1 MLTISK
7 PLSAGQAQTYH
18 QKEFT
23 AKEQNYWSQ
32 RGIIAGEW
40 QGRLA
45 GQFGLAGI
53 VSAEDF
59 AKLSQGQHPQT
70 GEQLVRQRASYEY
83 QDADGKTIKTMEHR
97 AGWDATF
104 SAPKSVSLTALVG
117 GDERVREAHRES
129 VRVALDQLEHYTQAR
144 IGGNHPPETTGKFI
158 AAKFEHDT
166 ARPVDGYVAPQLHT
180 HAVVFNVTE
189 RDNGQPRAIQPQSL
203 FASQQFAT
211 AVYQSELTY
220 KLRQLGYEITAGRS
234 GAPEIKGYTQEYLDA
249 SSPRSQQIREY
260 LERTGRSGKE
270 SAEIAAHSTRDRKE
284 IHSPGEVMAAHRKLA
299 ADFGHQAEAVVRAA
313 RERSQ
318 HREKPVNSLERVRES
333 LTFSRDKNFEREAV
347 VDERVLIRDGLR
359 RGMGEIT
366 HAQVRAN
373 LEARLASGEFQ
384 IVERPRGVPGRQ
396 FTTAK
401 TIEAE
406 HEILRRMREGQN
418 HVEPVLSRP
427 QAITV
432 ADQHPHLNRAQKSV
446 VEDVLSSPD
455 RIQGIQGFAGAGKT
469 TTLTAIR
476 GAAESQGYQVEGFAP
491 TSRAARQL
499 NEAGIEAGT
508 LQGFLARTAYSEL
521 ERKHFY
527 LVDESSL
534 ASTNQIREF
543 LSRLGPHD
551 RVLLIGDIRQHQ
563 GVEAGRPFEQ
573 LQEAG
578 MHTAKLD
585 EIVRQQDPALK
596 SAVEMLATGQVSA
609 ALDALQQ
616 QGRVKEIPNAED
628 RVRAIAKCYLE
639 SPENTLIVSPDNASR
654 QELNAAVRQELK
666 ATGTIAPEDHRFL
679 VLVQRQDLTGAERSW
694 ASHYEM
700 NDVVRYARGS
710 KAIGIA
716 ATAYASVVAIDPAAN
731 QLTVEK
737 TNQELATYDPRRLTG
752 VSVYQE
758 IDREFSVG
766 DRIQF
771 TAPDKS
777 LGVANR
783 DLATIQAIHPD
794 GRLSARLDNNR
805 QIEFNVGEHRHFD
818 HGYAVT
824 SHSSQGFTAE
834 RVLVHADTSV
844 HPDLLNSRFGYVSI
858 SRASHE
864 ATLFTDDMAKLG
876 PQLGADVSKTS
887 ALEINQPSS
896 IGLGIG
902 IGALIRCQP
911 FKVEKSRWCQNDDH
925 PGELRPYPA
934 PKSSTS

>member
-7 PLSAGQAQTYH
+7 PLSAGQAQNYH

-32 RGIIAGEW
+32 RGVIAGEW
-40 QGRLA
+40 QGRMA
-45 GQFGLAGI
+45 AQFGLAGAA
-53 VSAEDF
+53 SAEDF

-83 QDADGKTIKTMEHR
+83 HDADGKTINTMEHR

-129 VRVALDQLEHYTQAR
+129 VRVALDQLERYTQAR
-144 IGGNHPPETTGKFI
+144 IGGNHPPETAGRFI

-180 HAVVFNVTE
+180 HAVVLNVTE
-189 RDNGQPRAIQPQSL
+189 RVNGQHRAIQPQSL

-211 AVYQSELTY
+211 AIYQSELTY
-220 KLRQLGYEITAGRS
+220 KLRQLGYEITTGRS

-260 LERTGRSGKE
+260 LERTGHAGKE
-270 SAEIAAHSTRDRKE
+270 AAEIAAHSTRDRKE

-299 ADFGHQAEAVVRAA
+299 ADFGHQAEAVVREA
-313 RERSQ
+313 RERLQ
-318 HREKPVNSLERVRES
+318 HQEKPVNSVDRVRES

-347 VDERVLIRDGLR
+347 VDERALIRDGLR
-359 RGMGEIT
+359 RGMGEVT
-366 HAQVRAN
+366 HDQVRAH
-373 LEARLASGEFQ
+373 LDARLASGEFQ
-384 IVERPRGVPGRQ
+384 IVERSQAVPGRQ

-401 TIEAE
+401 TIAAE
-406 HEILRRMREGQN
+406 QEILRRMREGQN

-427 QAITV
+427 HAIAV
-432 ADQHPHLNRAQKSV
+432 ADQHHRLNHAQRSV

-469 TTLTAIR
+469 TTLTVIR
-476 GAAESQGYQVEGFAP
+476 SAAESQGYQVEGFAP
-491 TSRAARQL
+491 TSRAAKQL
-499 NEAGIEAGT
+499 EQTGVQAGT
-508 LQGFLARTAYSEL
+508 LQGFLARGQNAEHNP
-521 ERKHFY
+521 EQKRFFFI
-527 LVDESSL
+527 DESSL
-534 ASTNQIREF
+534 ASTNQMREF
-543 LSRLGPHD
+543 LARLGPNSND
-551 RVLLIGDIRQHQ
+551 RVLLIGDTRQHQ

-578 MHTAKLD
+578 MHTARLD
-585 EIVRQQDPALK
+585 EIVRQKDPALK
-596 SAVEMLATGQVSA
+596 SAVELLATGQVSA
-609 ALDALQQ
+609 ALSALQE
-616 QGRVKEIPNAED
+616 QGRVKEIPNREE
-628 RVRAIAKCYLE
+628 RVRAIAKSYVE

-654 QELNAAVRQELK
+654 RELNAAVRQELK
-666 ATGTIAPEDHRFL
+666 ATGALVAEDHTLRIL
-679 VLVQRQDLTGAERSW
+679 VPRQDMTGAERSW
-694 ASHYEM
+694 ASHYEID
-700 NDVVRYARGS
+700 DVVRYTRGS
-710 KAIGIA
+710 KAIGIGA
-716 ATAYASVVAIDPAAN
+716 GAYALVVAINPAAN

-737 TNQELATYDPRRLTG
+737 GNQELATYDPRRLTG
-752 VSVYQE
+752 VSVYRE
-758 IDREFSVG
+758 IEREFSVG

-783 DLATIQAIHPD
+783 DLAVIDAIHPD

-805 QIEFNVGEHRHFD
+805 QIEFNASEHRHFD

-824 SHSSQGFTAE
+824 SHSSQGLTAE

-887 ALEINQPSS
+887 ALELNQASS
-896 IGLGIG
+896 VGLGIG
-902 IGALIRCQP
+902 MGL
-911 FKVEKSRWCQNDDH
+911 
-925 PGELRPYPA
+925 
-934 PKSSTS
+934 

>member
-7 PLSAGQAQTYH
+7 PLSAGQAQSYH

-23 AKEQNYWSQ
+23 ATEQNYWSQ
-32 RGIIAGEW
+32 RGVIAGEW

-45 GQFGLAGI
+45 GQFGLAGS

-59 AKLSQGQHPQT
+59 AKLSQGLHPQT
-70 GEQLVRQRASYEY
+70 GDQLVRQRASYEY
-83 QDADGKTIKTMEHR
+83 RDADGKTIKTMEHR

-189 RDNGQPRAIQPQSL
+189 RDTGQARAIQPQSL

-211 AVYQSELTY
+211 AIYQSELTY
-220 KLRQLGYEITAGRS
+220 RLRQLGYEITTGRS
-234 GAPEIKGYTQEYLDA
+234 GAPEIKGYTQEYLDT

-270 SAEIAAHSTRDRKE
+270 AAEIAAHSTRDRKE

-318 HREKPVNSLERVRES
+318 HQEKPVNSFERVRES

-347 VDERVLIRDGLR
+347 VDERALIRDGLR

-366 HAQVRAN
+366 YPQVRAN
-373 LEARLASGEFQ
+373 LDARLASGEFQ
-384 IVERPRGVPGRQ
+384 IVELPQGVPGRR

-418 HVEPVLSRP
+418 HIEPVLSRP
-427 QAITV
+427 HAMTV
-432 ADQHPHLNRAQKSV
+432 ADQHSHLNRAQKSV

-469 TTLTAIR
+469 TTLTVIR
-476 GAAESQGYQVEGFAP
+476 GTAESQGYQVEGFAP

-508 LQGFLARTAYSEL
+508 LQGFLTRPANPDL
-521 ERKHFY
+521 PERKHFY

-534 ASTNQIREF
+534 ASTNQMREF
-543 LSRLGPHD
+543 LARLGPHD

-578 MHTAKLD
+578 MRTAKLY

-596 SAVEMLATGQVSA
+596 SVVELLATGQVST

-628 RVRAIAKCYLE
+628 RIRAIAKSYVE
-639 SPENTLIVSPDNASR
+639 SSEKTLIVSPDNASR
-654 QELNAAVRQELK
+654 RELNDAVRQELK
-666 ATGTIAPEDHRFL
+666 ANGSLAPEDHTFR
-679 VLVQRQDLTGAERSW
+679 VLVQRQDMTGAERSW
-694 ASHYEM
+694 ASHYEID
-700 NDVVRYARGS
+700 DVVRYTRGS
-710 KAIGIA
+710 KVIGIGA
-716 ATAYASVVAIDPAAN
+716 AAYASVVAIDPAAN
-731 QLTVEK
+731 QLTVQK
-737 TNQELATYDPRRLTG
+737 PNQELATYDPRRLTG
-752 VSVYQE
+752 VSVYRE
-758 IDREFSVG
+758 IEREFSVG
-766 DRIQF
+766 DRVQF

-783 DLATIQAIHPD
+783 DMAVIEAVHPD

-805 QIEFNVGEHRHFD
+805 QIEFPASEHRHFD

-824 SHSSQGFTAE
+824 SHSSQGLTAE

-864 ATLFTDDMAKLG
+864 ATLFTDNIAKLA

-887 ALEINQPSS
+887 ALEVNQPSS
-896 IGLGIG
+896 VGLGIG
-902 IGALIRCQP
+902 MGL
-911 FKVEKSRWCQNDDH
+911 
-925 PGELRPYPA
+925 
-934 PKSSTS
+934 

>member
-7 PLSAGQAQTYH
+7 PLSAGQAQSYH

-32 RGIIAGEW
+32 RGVIAGEW

-45 GQFGLAGI
+45 GQFGLAGT

-83 QDADGKTIKTMEHR
+83 QDANGKTIKTMEHR

-104 SAPKSVSLTALVG
+104 SAPKSISLTALVG

-129 VRVALDQLEHYTQAR
+129 VRVALDQLERYTQAR
-144 IGGNHPPETTGKFI
+144 IGGNHPPETTGRFI

-189 RDNGQPRAIQPQSL
+189 RDNRQPRAIQPQSL

-211 AVYQSELTY
+211 AIYQSELTY
-220 KLRQLGYEITAGRS
+220 RLRQLGYEITTGRS
-234 GAPEIKGYTQEYLDA
+234 GAPEVKGYTQEYLDA
-249 SSPRSQQIREY
+249 SSPRSKQIREY

-270 SAEIAAHSTRDRKE
+270 AAEIAAHSTRDRKE
-284 IHSPGEVMAAHRKLA
+284 IHSSGEIMAAHRKLA

-313 RERSQ
+313 RDRSQ
-318 HREKPVNSLERVRES
+318 LQEKPLNSLDRVREC

-347 VDERVLIRDGLR
+347 VDERALIRDGLR

-366 HAQVRAN
+366 HTQVRAN
-373 LEARLASGEFQ
+373 LDARWASGEFQ
-384 IVERPRGVPGRQ
+384 IVERNQSIPGRQ

-401 TIEAE
+401 TIAAE
-406 HEILRRMREGQN
+406 QEILRRMREGQN

-427 QAITV
+427 HAITV
-432 ADQHPHLNRAQKSV
+432 ADQHPHLNRTQKSV

-455 RIQGIQGFAGAGKT
+455 RIQGIQGFAGTGKT
-469 TTLTAIR
+469 TTLTIIR

-508 LQGFLARTAYSEL
+508 LQRFLARSANPDL
-521 ERKHFY
+521 PGQKHFY

-543 LSRLGPHD
+543 LSRLGPDD

-585 EIVRQQDPALK
+585 EIVRQRDPALK

-609 ALDALQQ
+609 ELDALHR
-616 QGRVKEIPNAED
+616 QGRVKEIPNREE
-628 RVRAIAKCYLE
+628 RICAIAKTYVE
-639 SPENTLIVSPDNASR
+639 SPKNTLIVSPDNASR
-654 QELNAAVRQELK
+654 RDLNVAVRQELK
-666 ATGTIAPEDHRFL
+666 ANGRLAPEDHTFR
-679 VLVQRQDLTGAERSW
+679 VLVQRQDMTGAERSW
-694 ASHYEM
+694 ASHYEID
-700 NDVVRYARGS
+700 DVVCYTRGS
-710 KAIGIA
+710 KAIGIGA
-716 ATAYASVVAIDPAAN
+716 GAYASVVAIDPTAN

-737 TNQELATYDPRRLTG
+737 ANQELASYDPRRLTG
-752 VSVYQE
+752 VSVYRE
-758 IDREFSVG
+758 IEREFSLG

-783 DLATIQAIHPD
+783 DLAVIEAIHAD
-794 GRLSARLDNNR
+794 HRLSARLDNNR
-805 QIEFNVGEHRHFD
+805 QIEFKACEHRHFD

-824 SHSSQGFTAE
+824 SHSSQGLTAE

-858 SRASHE
+858 SRASLDAKIYTND
-864 ATLFTDDMAKLG
+864 ATDLGQKLSG
-876 PQLGADVSKTS
+876 EVSKSS
-887 ALEINQPSS
+887 AVEFSHSTVNAMTDLSLGQS
-896 IGLGIG
+896 I
-902 IGALIRCQP
+902 
-911 FKVEKSRWCQNDDH
+911 
-925 PGELRPYPA
+925 
-934 PKSSTS
+934 

>member
-32 RGIIAGEW
+32 RGVITGEW

-45 GQFGLAGI
+45 VQFGLAGT

-70 GEQLVRQRASYEY
+70 SDQLVRQRASYEY
-83 QDADGKTIKTMEHR
+83 QDANGKTVTTMEHR

-129 VRVALDQLEHYTQAR
+129 VRVALDQLERYTQAR
-144 IGGNHPPETTGKFI
+144 IGGNHPPETTGKFV

-180 HAVVFNVTE
+180 HTVIFNVTE
-189 RDNGQPRAIQPQSL
+189 RDSGQPRAIQPHSL

-211 AVYQSELTY
+211 AIYQSELTY
-220 KLRQLGYEITAGRS
+220 KLRRLGYEITTGRS

-270 SAEIAAHSTRDRKE
+270 AAEIAAHSTRDRKE
-284 IHSPGEVMAAHRKLA
+284 VHSPGEVMAAHRKLA
-299 ADFGHQAEAVVRAA
+299 ADFGHQAESVVRAA
-313 RERSQ
+313 RERSRLQ
-318 HREKPVNSLERVRES
+318 QKPVNSVERVRES

-347 VDERVLIRDGLR
+347 VDERALIRDGLR

-366 HAQVRAN
+366 HAQVRAH
-373 LEARLASGEFQ
+373 LDSRLASGEFR
-384 IVERPRGVPGRQ
+384 IVERQQGVPGRQ

-406 HEILRRMREGQN
+406 HEILHRMRQGKN
-418 HVEPVLSRP
+418 HVEPILPRP
-427 QAITV
+427 QAIAF
-432 ADQHPHLNRAQKSV
+432 ADQHPHLNRTQKSV

-455 RIQGIQGFAGAGKT
+455 RIHGIQGFAGAGKT
-469 TTLTAIR
+469 TALTAIR
-476 GAAESQGYQVEGFAP
+476 SAAESQGYRVQGLAP

-508 LQGFLARTAYSEL
+508 LQGFLARTARPNVREQ
-521 ERKHFY
+521 KHLY

-534 ASTNQIREF
+534 ASTNQVREF
-543 LSRLGPHD
+543 LVRLRPNDH
-551 RVLLIGDIRQHQ
+551 VLLIGDIRQHQ

-578 MHTAKLD
+578 MRTAKLD
-585 EIVRQQDPALK
+585 EIVRQKDPALK
-596 SAVEMLATGQVSA
+596 STVELLATGQGSA
-609 ALDALQQ
+609 ALDALGQ
-616 QGRVKEIPNAED
+616 QGHVQEIPNREQ
-628 RVRAIAKCYLE
+628 RIRAIAKRYVE
-639 SPENTLIVSPDNASR
+639 SPQNTLIVSPDNASR
-654 QELNAAVRQELK
+654 RELNVAVRQELK
-666 ATGTIAPEDHRFL
+666 ATGALAPEDHAFR
-679 VLVQRQDLTGAERSW
+679 VLVQRQDMTGAERSW
-694 ASHYEM
+694 ASHYEI

-710 KAIGIA
+710 KAVGIA
-716 ATAYASVVAIDPAAN
+716 SAAYAAVVAIDPSAN
-731 QLTVEK
+731 LLTVEK
-737 TNQELATYDPRRLTG
+737 ANQELMTYDPRRLIG
-752 VSVYQE
+752 VSVYRE

-783 DLATIQAIHPD
+783 DLAVIEAIHPD
-794 GRLSARLDNNR
+794 GHLSARLDGNR
-805 QIEFNVGEHRHFD
+805 QIEFDANEHRHFD

-824 SHSSQGFTAE
+824 SHSSQGLTAE

-858 SRASHE
+858 SRASHT

-887 ALEINQPSS
+887 ALELGQTSS
-896 IGLGIG
+896 AVQGIG
-902 IGALIRCQP
+902 IEI
-911 FKVEKSRWCQNDDH
+911 
-925 PGELRPYPA
+925 
-934 PKSSTS
+934 